1 MASNYGTTPWNKV
14 GQSKGFSTSV
24 GLALC
29 FRGPWRPF
37 HTPFVWHKC
46 QVRVQWC
53 VMPKPYRGHRKV
65 QRVCHS
71 KWKQTSPETR
81 SAKVTRSTRCVIRL
95 LSVTAGIARCF
106 VGHARSCKRLYAS
119 SKLPSE
125 IDFLTRKCSKTI
137 QITFLNSPFPV
148 LLGVASVASVASW
161 HPDTATSGRAVR
173 ATPSRDSDWTPMDPS
188 RC

>member
-1 MASNYGTTPWNKV
+1 MWAIKLSRQPEPSETLASNYGTTPWNKV

-65 QRVCHS
+65 QRVRHS
-71 KWKQTSPETR
+71 KWKTSPETR

-95 LSVTAGIARCF
+95 LSVAGTSRGALR
-106 VGHARSCKRLYAS
+106 VMHVPASGYMPPAS
-119 SKLPSE
+119 SQVR
-125 IDFLTRKCSKTI
+125 LTSWPGNAAK
-137 QITFLNSPFPV
+137 QYNDHV
-148 LLGVASVASVASW
+148 LELSISGVVRCRQCRQCRLVAPGHCNVWQS
-161 HPDTATSGRAVR
+161 
-173 ATPSRDSDWTPMDPS
+173 
-188 RC
+188 C